1 MLYRK
6 VNWMWIMCKISK
18 VNMLPLFLIYAF
30 LHYGV
35 HYFVVPLIKLNLYR
49 HDSYG
54 NQYPG
59 QGTPPTGSYP
69 NQQPGMYQQQ
79 QVTFSFILDKM
90 LSGVIECHFLVLHL
104 FL

>member
-1 MLYRK
+1 MHNVFGAMLMK
-6 VNWMWIMCKISK
+6 SNHC
-18 VNMLPLFLIYAF
+18 
-30 LHYGV
+30 
-35 HYFVVPLIKLNLYR
+35 R

-79 QVTFSFILDKM
+79 QVTFPFILDTV
-90 LSGVIECHFLVLHL
+90 LSGSH
-104 FL
+104 